1 LSIDFIQIRPD
12 TLNNVTN
19 IAAAQTPNGSI
30 DSAII
35 TGSFALLVGLGIFF
49 TLGLKLDPFRFYQL
63 RGAEEGTTRRVTDE
77 IILRLRRIMI
87 IMFIA
92 VGLVVVFGLFPEV
105 GLAILSVKVSV
116 GRIVLAIASGFV
128 VFFIIHLILHPPPTR
143 TNQQQQ
149 SE

>member
-1 LSIDFIQIRPD
+1 
-12 TLNNVTN
+12 
-19 IAAAQTPNGSI
+19 
-30 DSAII
+30 
-35 TGSFALLVGLGIFF
+35 
-49 TLGLKLDPFRFYQL
+49 
-63 RGAEEGTTRRVTDE
+63 
-77 IILRLRRIMI
+77 MI

-92 VGLVVVFGLFPEV
+92 VGLAVVLGLFPEV

-128 VFFIIHLILHPPPTR
+128 AFFIIHLILHPPPPTR